1 MNKQELV
8 SEESKQA
15 SCTIS
20 WVKLLKI
27 AAVIL
32 IVVLLFLLVKDYL
45 LTEEVSIGVASPSEI
60 QLSAVKGLEVP
71 SPAAK

>member
-8 SEESKQA
+8 SEENRQA

-32 IVVLLFLLVKDYL
+32 IVVLLFLLVKDYVMPK
-45 LTEEVSIGVASPSEI
+45 EVITLGVESPSEI
-60 QLSAVKGLEVP
+60 QLSAIKGLEAPP
-71 SPAAK
+71 SK